1 MLNLTIRVVV
11 PAGFASIGHE
21 LGRVKNFSLDLMLLG
36 TELDLKFCKLF
47 CIKNSV
53 ENKLDPVKSL
63 IWVLYFILIK
73 IAHFSWI
80 SSEIWRKCCF
90 TAQFG
95 RQIYSFISE
104 VDIQERL
111 REISQSYFMERPH
124 ILCHGD
130 NLTSFFHSEGVGV
143 RIPLQVY
150 AINLV
155 RLRVVFGDY
164 GNTRLILV

>member
-1 MLNLTIRVVV
+1 M
-11 PAGFASIGHE
+11 
-21 LGRVKNFSLDLMLLG
+21 KNFSLNLMLLG
-36 TELDLKFCKLF
+36 TELNFKICKLF

-53 ENKLDPVKSL
+53 EDKLDSVESL
-63 IWVLYFILIK
+63 IWVLDFVLIK
-73 IAHFSWI
+73 IAHFSRI
-80 SSEIWRKCCF
+80 GSEIFREGCF
-90 TAQFG
+90 MAQFG
-95 RQIYSFISE
+95 WQVYSCISE

-164 GNTRLILV
+164 GNARHILV